1 MDSMVGADL
10 ASMMADPFFTVA
22 ISIGSSSTRGLF
34 DQQDELIPDAVG
46 GQAQV
51 RSNVVTIKKGSL
63 AGIAIDAAITVD
75 GTNYKVR
82 EQALSDDGLLQHIKV
97 A

>member
-1 MDSMVGADL
+1 
-10 ASMMADPFFTVA
+10 MMADPFLTVA

-34 DQQDELIPDAVG
+34 DQLDELAPNETG

-63 AGIAIDAAITVD
+63 AGIAIDVAITVD
-75 GTNYKVR
+75 GTSYKVR